1 MTLEDWANFSNA
13 AIASATAVLAL
24 AWLASVAQWAFGSKA
39 VRAERSARAAEP
51 ALAGAA
57 ISGAGSGA
65 GSSDASGATTTA
77 TTDAAA
83 ETAEE
88 RSDLFGRVALSLT
101 VLGFLVLLAGVVG
114 RGLAAER
121 VPWGNMYEFATTGIA
136 VVLAGYLVM
145 VVLMQVQWL
154 APIVLGFSVVV
165 LGLSMTVYVPAGP
178 LVPALDSYWL
188 VIHVISAMVAGA
200 GFLVGAGASVLYL
213 LRTRAD
219 ARGGAKGYL
228 GRLPKAAAMDQLA
241 YRVTAFSFPVW
252 TFAALISGPI
262 WAEHAWGRPWGWDPK
277 EVWAFITWVAYA
289 GYLHAR
295 ATAGW
300 KGRAAAILA
309 LIAFA
314 TFVFNFVGVNLFFPG
329 LHSYAK

>member
-1 MTLEDWANFSNA
+1 MTLEDYANFSNY

-39 VRAERSARAAEP
+39 VRAEQSASVAEP
-51 ALAGAA
+51 ALVGVGAAGGEGAGVSDSAGAA
-57 ISGAGSGA
+57 P
-65 GSSDASGATTTA
+65 SD
-77 TTDAAA
+77 
-83 ETAEE
+83 EVVVAEE
-88 RSDLFGRVALSLT
+88 RSDLAGRISLSLT
-101 VLGFLVLLAGVVG
+101 VLGLVILLAGVVT

-121 VPWGNMYEFATTGIA
+121 VPWGNMYEFAMTGIS
-136 VVLAGYLVM
+136 VVLVGYLAM
-145 VVLMQVQWL
+145 VVWMKVQWL
-154 APIVLGFSVVV
+154 APLVLGFSVVM

-188 VIHVISAMVAGA
+188 VIHVASAIVAGA
-200 GFLVGAGASVLYL
+200 GFLIGAGASILYL
-213 LRTRAD
+213 VKSRAE
-219 ARGGAKGYL
+219 ARSGAKGYL
-228 GRLPKAAAMDQLA
+228 SRLPSAASMDQLA

-300 KGRAAAILA
+300 KGKAAAILA
-309 LIAFA
+309 LVAFT
-314 TFVFNFVGVNLFFPG
+314 TFMFSFVGVNLFFPG

>member
-1 MTLEDWANFSNA
+1 MTLEDYANFSNY

-39 VRAERSARAAEP
+39 VRAEQSASVAEP
-51 ALAGAA
+51 ALVGAGVGGGAGASA
-57 ISGAGSGA
+57 EA
-65 GSSDASGATTTA
+65 SDDVPEEAVV
-77 TTDAAA
+77 
-83 ETAEE
+83 AEE
-88 RSDLFGRVALSLT
+88 RSDLAGRISLSLT
-101 VLGFLVLLAGVVG
+101 VLGLGILLAGVVT

-121 VPWGNMYEFATTGIA
+121 VPWGNMYEFAMTGIS
-136 VVLAGYLVM
+136 VVLVGYLAM
-145 VVLMQVQWL
+145 VVWMKVQWL
-154 APIVLGFSVVV
+154 APLVLGFSVVM

-188 VIHVISAMVAGA
+188 VIHVASAIVAGA
-200 GFLVGAGASVLYL
+200 GFLIGAGASILYL
-213 LRTRAD
+213 VKSRAE
-219 ARGGAKGYL
+219 AKGGAKGYL
-228 GRLPKAAAMDQLA
+228 SRLPSAASMDQLA

-300 KGRAAAILA
+300 KGKAAAILA
-309 LIAFA
+309 LVAFT
-314 TFVFNFVGVNLFFPG
+314 TFMFSFVGVNLFFPG

>member
-1 MTLEDWANFSNA
+1 MTLEDYANFSNYS
-13 AIASATAVLAL
+13 IASATAVLAL

-39 VRAERSARAAEP
+39 VRAKNTIPVAEHP
-51 ALAGAA
+51 LVGAGASWT
-57 ISGAGSGA
+57 SGASADTGDSDGA
-65 GSSDASGATTTA
+65 L
-77 TTDAAA
+77 
-83 ETAEE
+83 AEE
-88 RSDLFGRVALSLT
+88 RSDLSGRISLSLT
-101 VLGFLVLLAGVVG
+101 ILALGILLAGVVT

-121 VPWGNMYEFATTGIA
+121 VPWGNMYEFAMTGIS
-136 VVLAGYLVM
+136 VVLVGYLVM
-145 VVLMQVQWL
+145 VFWMKIDWL
-154 APIVLGFSVVV
+154 APLVLGFSVVM

-188 VIHVISAMVAGA
+188 VIHVAAAIIAGA
-200 GFLVGAGASVLYL
+200 GFLIGAGASILYL
-213 LRTRAD
+213 VKSRAE
-219 ARGGAKGYL
+219 AAPGGPKGYL
-228 GRLPKAAAMDQLA
+228 SRLPRAAAMDQLA

-309 LIAFA
+309 LVAFT
-314 TFVFNFVGVNLFFPG
+314 TFLFSFVGVNLFFPG

>member
-1 MTLEDWANFSNA
+1 MTLEDWANFSNNAVA
-13 AIASATAVLAL
+13 AATAVLAL

-39 VRAERSARAAEP
+39 VRVERAVAAAEP
-51 ALAGAA
+51 ALVG
-57 ISGAGSGA
+57 GGSA
-65 GSSDASGATTTA
+65 SSNAPAVDAPSSADREA
-77 TTDAAA
+77 
-83 ETAEE
+83 AEE
-88 RSDLFGRVALSLT
+88 RSDLFGRIAFSLT
-101 VLGFLVLLAGVVG
+101 VLGFLVLLAAVVA

-121 VPWGNMYEFATTGIA
+121 VPWGNMYEFATTGIC
-136 VVLAGYLVM
+136 VVLGGYLVM
-145 VVLMQVQWL
+145 DVLMKVRWL
-154 APIVLGFSVVV
+154 APIVLGFAVVV

-228 GRLPKAAAMDQLA
+228 SRLPSAASMDQLA

-300 KGRAAAILA
+300 KGKAAAILS

-314 TFVFNFVGVNLFFPG
+314 TFLFNFVGVNLFFPG

>member
-1 MTLEDWANFSNA
+1 MTLTEYANFSNYA
-13 AIASATAVLAL
+13 VASATVVLAL
-24 AWLASVAQWAFGSKA
+24 AWLASVAQWAFGSVA
-39 VRAERSARAAEP
+39 SRSGESVGAAERTPVMASSGGAYDGVSGGGSPTADDDSAR
-51 ALAGAA
+51 G
-57 ISGAGSGA
+57 GV
-65 GSSDASGATTTA
+65 
-77 TTDAAA
+77 
-83 ETAEE
+83 AEE
-88 RSDLFGRVALSLT
+88 RSEVAGRIAIALT
-101 VLGFLVLLAGVVG
+101 ILGFLILLAGVVA

-121 VPWGNMYEFATTGIA
+121 VPWGNMYEFAITSMV

-145 VVLMQVQWL
+145 IRLMHIQWL
-154 APIVLGFSVVV
+154 APLVLAFVTVV

-188 VIHVISAMVAGA
+188 VIHVASAMVAGA
-200 GFLVGAGASVLYL
+200 GFLVGAGASILYL
-213 LRTRAD
+213 IKARAE
-219 ARGGAKGYL
+219 ARGPVSGYL
-228 GRLPKAAAMDQLA
+228 GRLPSAAAMDQLA
-241 YRVTAFSFPVW
+241 YRVTAFAFPVW

-300 KGRAAAILA
+300 KGKAAAILA
-309 LIAFA
+309 LVAFA
-314 TFVFNFVGVNLFFPG
+314 TFIFNFVGVNLFFPG

>member
-1 MTLEDWANFSNA
+1 MTLEDWANFSNY

-24 AWLASVAQWAFGSKA
+24 AWLASVAQWAFGSRA
-39 VRAERSARAAEP
+39 VRAQRSVAEP
-51 ALAGAA
+51 ALVGAGGKVATGTPDAGAETGTA
-57 ISGAGSGA
+57 
-65 GSSDASGATTTA
+65 DA
-77 TTDAAA
+77 
-83 ETAEE
+83 ELAEE
-88 RSDLFGRVALSLT
+88 RSDLFGRIAFSLT
-101 VLGFLVLLAGVVG
+101 VLGFLVLLAGVVA

-145 VVLMQVQWL
+145 VGLLKVQWL
-154 APIVLGFSVVV
+154 APIVLGFSVIV

-178 LVPALDSYWL
+178 LVPALNSYWL

-219 ARGGAKGYL
+219 AKGGAKGYL
-228 GRLPKAAAMDQLA
+228 SRLPSAASMDQLA

-300 KGRAAAILA
+300 KGKAAAILA